1 MSKYELALVVNAK
14 IDDEAR
20 GAVVDN
26 AKALIERFGGKVG
39 ETEEWGKRKL
49 AYEIQKMNEG
59 YYYFIQFEAEAG
71 APAELESRMRIAD
84 NVLRY
89 LIVKKDEKDDFKV
102 SQDKEPAAEAK
113 KEEAAPAEEAA
124 KEEAAPAEEAK
135 TEEAAS
141 TEEKAD

>member
-1 MSKYELALVVNAK
+1 MTNYELALVVNAK

-20 GAVVDN
+20 ATVVGK

-59 YYYFIQFEAEAG
+59 YYYFVQFEAEES
-71 APAELESRMRIAD
+71 APAEIESRMRIAE

-89 LIVKKDEKDDFKV
+89 LIVKKDENDDFTVAPEK
-102 SQDKEPAAEAK
+102 AEAVA
-113 KEEAAPAEEAA
+113 EEAVAEEAVAEEAA
-124 KEEAAPAEEAK
+124 EETTEA
-135 TEEAAS
+135 
-141 TEEKAD
+141 